1 MCYICN
7 TPIIMLIKKAAQHES
22 RNFTTLFCNTM
33 ALHWF
38 MIRIKLGMRHFQ
50 LHWES
55 TVKIH
60 EANEFFFNLVVVLK

>member
-1 MCYICN
+1 
-7 TPIIMLIKKAAQHES
+7 
-22 RNFTTLFCNTM
+22 M

-38 MIRIKLGMRHFQ
+38 MIRIKLRMRHFQ

-60 EANEFFFNLVVVLK
+60 EANEFFYLVVVLK